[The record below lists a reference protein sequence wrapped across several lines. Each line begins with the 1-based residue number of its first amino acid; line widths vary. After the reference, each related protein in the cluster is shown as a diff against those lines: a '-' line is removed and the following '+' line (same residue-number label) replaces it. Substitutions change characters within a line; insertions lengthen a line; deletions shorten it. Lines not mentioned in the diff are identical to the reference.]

1 MKVKNKMDAATALID
16 GLSGERI
23 RWTEQSAQ
31 FKAETERLVG
41 DVLLLVGFLSYAG
54 PFNQEFRATMQKTW
68 LDELIRRKI
77 PVTQGLN
84 ISESLTD
91 TATVSRKYLFI
102 PLNCSLHTTLHI
114 NRLANGIFKDCQRTT
129 YRLKTE

>member
-1 MKVKNKMDAATALID
+1 MYILSTFGFPNVSQEVFESAMKVKNKMDAATALID

-54 PFNQEFRATMQKTW
+54 PFNQEFRANMQKTW
-68 LDELIRRKI
+68 LDDLIKRKI

-91 TATVSRKYLFI
+91 TATVSLVLFSTFFQF
-102 PLNCSLHTTLHI
+102 CFFFVWST
-114 NRLANGIFKDCQRTT
+114 
-129 YRLKTE
+129 